1 METVAAKTRP
11 GQPVDSKA
19 LIAAMKDALGDVLDD
34 TTMKA
39 LEVSAVMESAGASK
53 EEIEEMMTMIMNKGG
68 GISQDFVENIKKAM
82 AMGAGRTPEQTM
94 EMLKDAME
102 EEMNSVTTCLR
113 NTFLN
118 RLEKIQITSSKF
130 LSIKSQAA
138 PISSLIK
145 SKFLRGF

>member
-118 RLEKIQITSSKF
+118 R
-130 LSIKSQAA
+130 
-138 PISSLIK
+138 
-145 SKFLRGF
+145 